1 MDFIKQESAMGFQ
14 TRITT
19 ALVLS
24 SLMLILASAW
34 AQDQNSD
41 PKQSPELQ
49 VLQRFIGSWEETVE
63 QKRAAWTPEP
73 STKKIASTRKWIL
86 DGKMIENRGTWSP
99 DDVEFLHLMS
109 YDPKRREYRQ
119 WYFESINPISLGEQ
133 RGQWDQATQTLTWKG
148 KLDDGVTTETVE
160 RFIDTD
166 NFTWTLVAKDSS
178 GQVVLDMEAKVR
190 RKDR

>member
-1 MDFIKQESAMGFQ
+1 M
-14 TRITT
+14 RIVT
-19 ALVLS
+19 AVALS
-24 SLMLILASAW
+24 SLWLTLFSTLAQQPASE
-34 AQDQNSD
+34 S
-41 PKQSPELQ
+41 KQSKELQ
-49 VLQRFIGSWEETVE
+49 VLERFVGSWEETVE

-73 STKKIASTRKWIL
+73 STKEIASTRKWIL

-119 WYFESINPISLGEQ
+119 WYFESINPVSLGEQ

-160 RFIDTD
+160 RFIDKD
-166 NFTWTLVAKDSS
+166 NFTWTLVAKDRS
-178 GQVVLDMEAKVR
+178 GQVVLDMVAKVR
-190 RKDR
+190 RKER